1 MLLPEI
7 APLAIETMI
16 VGTIVVFTAA
26 GVLGSV
32 AGQLQR
38 RLKISNI
45 AAWFF
50 FFGALLATLAMS
62 GYFQI
67 AERFAPILEPYM
79 GIVALVSVIANVAV
93 WTVCFFTLF
102 GGKRSKS

>member
-1 MLLPEI
+1 
-7 APLAIETMI
+7 
-16 VGTIVVFTAA
+16 
-26 GVLGSV
+26 
-32 AGQLQR
+32 
-38 RLKISNI
+38 
-45 AAWFF
+45 
-50 FFGALLATLAMS
+50 LATLAMS